1 MDPDESEFPAV
12 RGGCQCGA
20 VRYEL
25 AAGPALA
32 SICHCRMCQR
42 ATGGPFAA
50 LLKVAAA
57 RVIWH
62 GTPAVFR
69 SSDLAER
76 GFCAACGT
84 PLFYRQI
91 GSEAIELT
99 SGSLPASA
107 PFTPVQQWGIEG
119 RHGWLAGLAIPGAQT
134 TERVRVS
141 HQSPED

>member
-1 MDPDESEFPAV
+1 MSD
-12 RGGCQCGA
+12 
-20 VRYEL
+20 
-25 AAGPALA
+25 AAEPIAA
-32 SICHCRMCQR
+32 PCQR

-57 RVIWH
+57 RVTWH
-62 GTPAVFR
+62 GPPAVFR

-91 GSEAIELT
+91 GSDAIELT

-119 RHGWLAGLAIPGAQT
+119 RHGWLSGLAIPGAQT